1 MGGFL
6 HVECGS
12 PEYNGVMR
20 MQNFLRKIVGRD
32 SQQAPSMAAP
42 APPSLSNPRPYPPDD
57 GLLEVV
63 SIDSVI
69 THSAKEIDLLVQA
82 VGMSVD
88 KTPQLLIDPIRR
100 LCEMTLMLPAT
111 RDAFYRGPGGL
122 FRMSIDT
129 ALFAARVAHQT
140 EFSGLGAIEKRRI
153 ESPRWR
159 LACTLAGLT
168 VDLHRTM
175 TAYQVTSLTGD
186 EWSPLKNTLAEF
198 VNAQRAVQL
207 VWHPE
212 DGSRRCRA
220 HNLSLLPSVLGP
232 HVIHELHRGGRE
244 IVEQMYAYISDDANS
259 NAASNHIRA
268 VVDPVRLKLI
278 SKDLETDPMRF
289 GKKQTGIAL
298 GPYMADAMR
307 SLIRDGK
314 WTVNDQKGRI
324 WSSHDGVF
332 IIWPVAAKE
341 LTAWLAEMNI
351 KGVPR
356 DEHTIV
362 QLMIEA
368 GIISSFAS
376 TFDDISGALWPITLP
391 NGREVYALKL
401 ASHSVLWPM
410 GEGPEPTEIAIRM
423 GRSEPSFQHAKPR
436 SAEREVP
443 TNTVQVPVPAV
454 SPDKQHVNTAPDPT
468 KKKSSTYPSA
478 ELVSAISKLP
488 KPLQVLINDLVR
500 EFRLPSQAQ
509 RIAHTRPDGRVE
521 LFADFIA
528 AYGIER
534 DVLADLFRQ
543 AGWVDAHGKLFTSS
557 QKKSSTAVML
567 LNAEYSALVL
577 PGDIGSLFSS
587 ELPITTSLAIS

>member
-1 MGGFL
+1 
-6 HVECGS
+6 
-12 PEYNGVMR
+12 
-20 MQNFLRKIVGRD
+20 MQNFLRKIVGRG
-32 SQQAPSMAAP
+32 SQHAPSLAAP
-42 APPSLSNPRPYPPDD
+42 VPPTLSNPRPYPPND
-57 GLLEVV
+57 GLLEVMSV
-63 SIDSVI
+63 DAVI
-69 THSAKEIDLLVQA
+69 THSGKEIDLLAQA

-111 RDAFYRGPGGL
+111 RDEFYRGPGGL

-153 ESPRWR
+153 EGPRWR

-168 VDLHRTM
+168 VDLHRIM
-175 TAYQVTSLTGD
+175 TAFQVTSLTGD

-198 VNAQRAVQL
+198 VSAQSAVQL

-259 NAASNHIRA
+259 NAASNHVRA

-278 SKDLETDPMRF
+278 AKDLATDPMRF
-289 GKKQTGIAL
+289 GRKQTGIAL

-324 WSSHDGVF
+324 WRSHDGVF

-341 LTAWLAEMNI
+341 LTAWLTQMSI

-362 QLMIEA
+362 QLMKEA
-368 GIISSFAS
+368 GII
-376 TFDDISGALWPITLP
+376 TPCDPTVDDIAGALWPITLP
-391 NGREVYALKL
+391 NGREVNALKL
-401 ASHSVLWPM
+401 ASHSVLWPID
-410 GEGPEPTEIAIRM
+410 EGPEPTEIAVRL
-423 GRSEPSFQHAKPR
+423 GRSEPPFQQVKPR
-436 SAEREVP
+436 SADSDAT
-443 TNTVQVPVPAV
+443 TNNVQVPSPAV
-454 SPDKQHVNTAPDPT
+454 SLDKQHVKTAPDPT

-478 ELVSAISKLP
+478 ELVSAIGKLP
-488 KPLQVLINDLVR
+488 KPLQVVINDLVR
-500 EFRLPSQAQ
+500 QFRLPSQAQ

-557 QKKSSTAVML
+557 QKTSSTAVML

-577 PGDIGSLFSS
+577 PGDIGALFSS
-587 ELPITTSLAIS
+587 ESATTSLATS